1 MGWRRIDHAISD
13 EAFADFERDFKR
25 KARFLIDESLGVE
38 AARVIRALGWN
49 AVYVG
54 DVGLGGKS
62 DEDVFA
68 FGWKEDRIILTH
80 DEDFLD
86 DRRFPYHRNPG
97 VIVLPGATGETP
109 GLINAVSGVLRLV
122 GPYREA
128 NRGVK
133 IQITEDGIWS
143 IKGLTKGGVR
153 AQKKRVR
160 FGRPTEHL
168 TASSERIAAEQKW
181 YVLTGRVVE
190 LRAEADGDLQIVL
203 ADASGDKP
211 GSVVAQ
217 IPAKPRRSTFIS
229 RAGKNSRDQTN
240 PWREDCRMNQ

>member
-1 MGWRRIDHAISD
+1 MGWKRIDRAVSD
-13 EAFADFERDFKR
+13 EEFAAFERDFKR

-38 AARVIRALGWN
+38 AARTIRELGWN
-49 AVYVG
+49 AAYVG
-54 DVGLGGKS
+54 DAGLVGKS

-80 DEDFLD
+80 DEHFLN

-109 GLINAVSGVLRLV
+109 GLIDAVSGVLRLV

-143 IKGLTKGGVR
+143 IKGLTKGEVR
-153 AQKKRVR
+153 LQKKRVR
-160 FGRPTEHL
+160 FGRHGEVW
-168 TASSERIAAEQKW
+168 EWIDEK
-181 YVLTGRVVE
+181 E
-190 LRAEADGDLQIVL
+190 
-203 ADASGDKP
+203 K
-211 GSVVAQ
+211 
-217 IPAKPRRSTFIS
+217 
-229 RAGKNSRDQTN
+229 
-240 PWREDCRMNQ
+240 